1 MEWKRKKKE
10 RTIRLFVNIWCFL
23 IFFDCVYCGGDVRDL
38 GRAVGVSEGCVIKRK
53 KIDRT

>member
-1 MEWKRKKKE
+1 VEWKRKKKE